1 MRYRQMEMKQTPYKK
16 NMYTRVMMSKQKDEH
31 TQNVTGSQ
39 LWGNK
44 IDLDK
49 TTGPDLPSQLHGTD
63 EA

>member
-1 MRYRQMEMKQTPYKK
+1 MRCRQMEMKQTPYK
-16 NMYTRVMMSKQKDEH
+16 NMYTRVTMSKQKDEH

-49 TTGPDLPSQLHGTD
+49 TAGPDLPSQLHGTA